1 MHLFSSLRWK
11 HSKPYQHWL
20 SDSFR
25 LFTLSVNMSV
35 RVSGI
40 CEGIVREVPIPLT
53 DEMTI
58 EDIKKLVG
66 VVDSWISSYTRR
78 RLESMR
84 RLFKSSTDPSITAT
98 RIRSVTYTKW
108 ISLRFP
114 LKSETVLSKW
124 VSSMER
130 SRSICWPIS
139 TVRWACWRPVLGR

>member
-1 MHLFSSLRWK
+1 
-11 HSKPYQHWL
+11 
-20 SDSFR
+20 
-25 LFTLSVNMSV
+25 MSV

-84 RLFKSSTDPSITAT
+84 HLFKSSKDPSITAT

-114 LKSETVLSKW
+114 LKSETVLSK
-124 VSSMER
+124 
-130 SRSICWPIS
+130 
-139 TVRWACWRPVLGR
+139 